1 MKVAYLLGPGVARY
15 TGKVS
20 GKHYFFN
27 PWAEDVE
34 PADWERM
41 KARVVHTRGC
51 CGRPTQQ
58 LRVFGSE
65 DEVREGLVG
74 FSR

>member
-1 MKVAYLLGPGVARY
+1 MKVAYLLGSGITRY

-20 GKHYFFN
+20 GQRYFFS
-27 PWAEDVE
+27 PWAEISAE
-34 PADWERM
+34 DWKRM
-41 KARVVHTRGC
+41 KAKIVHVRGC
-51 CGRPTQQ
+51 CGRPTRQ

-65 DEVREGLVG
+65 KEVREGLVG